1 MAYDFDIMEVVH
13 QITKTKNLDPE
24 YVLET
29 IKEGLMTAARKRF
42 GDVDNVRVN
51 VDRREGDIYMV
62 ATKTVVGF
70 VTDPLREISLIDAQE
85 IDDESEIGDEMEIE
99 LPLAEFG
106 RNAIAAT
113 KQILIQ
119 RIREKEREQIYNEY
133 KDRVGEVVTGI
144 VQHIDKGT
152 IIVNLSG
159 AEAVVPHKEQIPRE
173 RFRQGDRIRAI
184 IADVQPNLKGPQIV
198 LSRAHPQ
205 LLIRLFELEVPEI
218 FERIVEIRQVA
229 REPGERSKVAV
240 YSIDDRVD
248 PVGACVGV
256 KGVRVQSIVRELANE
271 RIDIVPWDS
280 DPEIFVQRALAP
292 ARVVQVRTNEEDHE
306 MMVIVDDE
314 KLSLAI
320 GRNGQNARLAAKLT
334 GWKIT
339 IRSESQYL
347 NERTRAAATATALEE
362 LPGIGEATQE
372 KLESSGIKSIEDLAS
387 KSEEELTA
395 IEGLGPKTAA
405 KLIESAQEWVSM
417 HLDFGLDEKD
427 EAPASRPGDHLFM
440 PDVEDEVEEE
450 VTEES
455 GEDEAT
461 ASDDS
466 DGPREEDEK
475 SQNSPQPS

>member
-1 MAYDFDIMEVVH
+1 MPYDFDVMEVVH

-29 IKEGLMTAARKRF
+29 IKEGLLTAAKKRF
-42 GDVDNVRVN
+42 GEVENIRVN
-51 VDRREGDIYMV
+51 IDHREGEIYMV
-62 ATKTVVGF
+62 AIKTVVAF
-70 VTDPLREISLIDAQE
+70 VEDPLREISLLEAQDIDE
-85 IDDESEIGDEMEIE
+85 ETEIGDEMEIE
-99 LPLAEFG
+99 LPLEEFG

-119 RIREKEREQIYNEY
+119 RIREKEREQVYNEY
-133 KDRVGEVVTGI
+133 KDRIGEVVTGI

-152 IIVNLSG
+152 IIVNISG

-198 LSRAHPQ
+198 LSRAHPN
-205 LLIRLFELEVPEI
+205 LLHRLFELEVPEI
-218 FERIVEIRQVA
+218 FEKIVEIRQIA

-240 YSIDDRVD
+240 TSIDDRVD

-271 RIDIVPWDS
+271 RIDIVPYDS

-292 ARVVQVRTNEEDHE
+292 ARVVQVRTDEENHE
-306 MMVIVDDE
+306 MTVIVDDD

-347 NERTRAAATATALEE
+347 NERTRGSELATALSL
-362 LPGIGEATQE
+362 LPGIGDATQA
-372 KLESSGIKSIEDLAS
+372 KLESNGITSIEILAS
-387 KSEEELTA
+387 KTEEELTA

-405 KLIESAQEWVSM
+405 KLIESAQEWVSQNID
-417 HLDFGLDEKD
+417 LTDYSVQKARPGGGIGDELFNPDAEVEDAEDTQGNSADTD
-427 EAPASRPGDHLFM
+427 EAEGDR
-440 PDVEDEVEEE
+440 
-450 VTEES
+450 S
-455 GEDEAT
+455 
-461 ASDDS
+461 
-466 DGPREEDEK
+466 
-475 SQNSPQPS
+475 

>member
-1 MAYDFDIMEVVH
+1 MPYDFDVMEVVH

-29 IKEGLMTAARKRF
+29 IKEGLLTAAKKRF
-42 GDVDNVRVN
+42 GDPDNIRVHI
-51 VDRREGDIYMV
+51 DRREGDIYMV
-62 ATKTVVGF
+62 AIKKVVAF
-70 VTDPLREISLIDAQE
+70 VEDPLHEISLVEAQD
-85 IDDESEIGDEMEIE
+85 IDDETEIGDEMEIE
-99 LPLAEFG
+99 LPLEDFG

-119 RIREKEREQIYNEY
+119 RIREKEREQVYNEY
-133 KDRVGEVVTGI
+133 KDRVGEVVTGV

-198 LSRAHPQ
+198 LSRANPN
-205 LLIRLFELEVPEI
+205 LLLRLFELEVPEI
-218 FERIVEIRQVA
+218 FEKIVEIREVA

-240 YSIDDRVD
+240 TSIDDRVD

-271 RIDIVPWDS
+271 RIDIVQWDS
-280 DPEIFVQRALAP
+280 DPELFVQRALAP
-292 ARVVQVRTNEEDHE
+292 ARVVQVRTNHDDHE
-306 MMVIVDDE
+306 MTVIVDDE

-347 NERTRAAATATALEE
+347 SERTRGAESATPLAE
-362 LPGIGEATQE
+362 LPGIGEVTQSR
-372 KLESSGIKSIEDLAS
+372 LEANEITSIEILATKTEDDLTS
-387 KSEEELTA
+387 

-405 KLIESAQEWVSM
+405 KLIESAQDWVAQN
-417 HLDFGLDEKD
+417 LDLSGLI
-427 EAPASRPGDHLFM
+427 
-440 PDVEDEVEEE
+440 EVEEKPPAARVGDE
-450 VTEES
+450 LFLPEGETEADDNEETTAENTGEEEGKDEEQEEEEPS
-455 GEDEAT
+455 G
-461 ASDDS
+461 
-466 DGPREEDEK
+466 
-475 SQNSPQPS
+475 QPT

>member
-1 MAYDFDIMEVVH
+1 MPIDFDVMEVIH

-29 IKEGLMTAARKRF
+29 IREGLMTAARKRF
-42 GDVDNVRVN
+42 GETDNVRVEI
-51 VDRREGDIYMV
+51 DRREGEIYML
-62 ATKTVVGF
+62 ATKSVVGF
-70 VTDPLREISLIDAQE
+70 VENPLHEISLVDAQE
-85 IDDESEIGDEMEIE
+85 IDEESEIGDEMEVE
-99 LPLAEFG
+99 LPLEEFG
-106 RNAIAAT
+106 RHAIAAT
-113 KQILIQ
+113 KQILVQ
-119 RIREKEREQIYNEY
+119 RIREKEREQTYNEY

-159 AEAVVPHKEQIPRE
+159 AEAVVPRKEQIPRE

-184 IADVQPNLKGPQIV
+184 IGDVQPNMKGPQII

-218 FERIVEIRQVA
+218 FEKIVEIKVVA

-240 YSIDDRVD
+240 TSIDDRVD

-271 RIDIVPWDS
+271 RIDIVQWDS

-292 ARVVQVRTNEEDHE
+292 ARVVQVKTNPDAKE
-306 MMVIVDDE
+306 MTVIVDDE

-347 NERTRAAATATALEE
+347 NQRTRALATATALSE
-362 LPGIGEATQE
+362 LPGVGAATQAKLEAHGIDSVE
-372 KLESSGIKSIEDLAS
+372 KLAAKTEA
-387 KSEEELTA
+387 ELTE
-395 IEGLGPKTAA
+395 IEGLGPKTSA
-405 KLIESAQEWVSM
+405 KLIESAQEWVSQ
-417 HLDFGLDEKD
+417 HIDLSLKEEEPKATSLGDELFLPEGEEADEAEGAVEELDEEGK
-427 EAPASRPGDHLFM
+427 R
-440 PDVEDEVEEE
+440 
-450 VTEES
+450 
-455 GEDEAT
+455 
-461 ASDDS
+461 
-466 DGPREEDEK
+466 RK
-475 SQNSPQPS
+475 R

>member
-1 MAYDFDIMEVVH
+1 MPIDFDVMEVIH

-42 GDVDNVRVN
+42 GETDNVRVEI
-51 VDRREGDIYMV
+51 DRREGEIYMV
-62 ATKTVVGF
+62 ATKNVVGY
-70 VTDPLREISLIDAQE
+70 VEDSLHEISLVDAQE
-85 IDDESEIGDEMEIE
+85 IDEESEIGDEMEIE
-99 LPLAEFG
+99 LPLEEFG
-106 RNAIAAT
+106 RHAIAAT
-113 KQILIQ
+113 KQILVQ
-119 RIREKEREQIYNEY
+119 RIREKEREQTFNEY

-152 IIVNLSG
+152 IIVNLNG
-159 AEAVVPHKEQIPRE
+159 AEAVVPRKEQIPRE

-184 IADVQPNLKGPQIV
+184 ISDVQPNMKGPQII

-205 LLIRLFELEVPEI
+205 LLLRLFALEVPEI
-218 FERIVEIRQVA
+218 FERIVEIKVVA

-240 YSIDDRVD
+240 TSIDDRVD

-271 RIDIVPWDS
+271 RIDIVEWDP

-292 ARVVQVRTNEEDHE
+292 ARVVQVKTNIEAKE
-306 MMVIVDDE
+306 MTVIVDDE

-347 NERTRAAATATALEE
+347 NQRTRALATVTSLSE
-362 LPGIGEATQE
+362 LPGVGEATQAKLEASGIDSVE
-372 KLESSGIKSIEDLAS
+372 KLAAKT
-387 KSEEELTA
+387 EEELVE

-405 KLIESAQEWVSM
+405 KLIESAQEWVSQ
-417 HLDFGLDEKD
+417 HIDLSLK
-427 EAPASRPGDHLFM
+427 
-440 PDVEDEVEEE
+440 EEE
-450 VTEES
+450 PKSTALGDELFLPDGEEA
-455 GEDEAT
+455 EDAEITDTDLDAE
-461 ASDDS
+461 
-466 DGPREEDEK
+466 GKHRKP
-475 SQNSPQPS
+475 